1 MHQYKHTSQR
11 YSYTLWYRQACPQ
24 PEQPFLSNLPSCSE
38 GDRQQVPEV
47 IPATQL
53 SYVLSGTT
61 TNGSNGVTP
70 YTAYEF
76 QVLARNG
83 AGDVMSAFSEPNT
96 NTLSAGK
103 WIIISYMYINN
114 ILVMEI

>member
-1 MHQYKHTSQR
+1 MHQHKYTSQQ
-11 YSYTLWYRQACPQ
+11 YSYTLWYRRACPQ

-38 GDRQQVPEV
+38 GGRQQVPEV
-47 IPATQL
+47 ISATQL
-53 SYVLSGTT
+53 SYVLSGTA
-61 TNGSNGVTP
+61 TNGSNGITP

-76 QVLARNG
+76 QLLARNG

-103 WIIISYMYINN
+103 HAYYAW
-114 ILVMEI
+114 